1 MITVQ
6 EAQRLGYLSPKKR
19 GKFNNQRT
27 NYNGR
32 WYDSKKEA
40 HRAYEL
46 DMLARGGYVKQW
58 SAQPEYKFII
68 NGVKIGSY
76 FADFLVEYP
85 DGHTEV
91 EDVKG
96 VRTDLYKW
104 KCKMMEAIYKIKIKE
119 L

>member
-1 MITVQ
+1 MKIS
-6 EAQRLGYLSPKKR
+6 EARELGLLYPKKR

-27 NYNGR
+27 HYNGR

-46 DMLARGGYVKQW
+46 DMLAKGGYIKQW
-58 SAQPEYKFII
+58 SAQPEYKFAV
-68 NGVKIGSY
+68 NGVSIGSY
-76 FADFLVEYP
+76 FGDFLVEYK

-96 VRTDLYKW
+96 VKTDLYKW
-104 KCKMMEAIYKIKIKE
+104 KKKMMRAFYKIIIKE
-119 L
+119 I

>member
-6 EAQRLGYLSPKKR
+6 EAKRLGFLSPKKR
-19 GKFNNQRT
+19 GKYNNHRT

-46 DMLARGGYVKQW
+46 DMLARAGYIKQW
-58 SAQPEYKFII
+58 SAQPEYKFSV
-68 NGVKIGSY
+68 NGIKIGSY
-76 FADFLVEYP
+76 FGDFLVEYK

-96 VRTDLYKW
+96 VKTDLYKF
-104 KCKMMEAIYKIKIKE
+104 KKKMMLAFYKITIKE
-119 L
+119 I